1 VLADFG
7 CEHSFAR
14 AAGSVQEHYG
24 FAIGSGAIRAAT
36 LEHAGRARNKLQ
48 KQYDQPF
55 RVLPEVGAEHVIAQ
69 TDGTMICTVA
79 PGSRKSRRPREWKEM
94 RLVAAQAKGSCR
106 TTYAA
111 TIDSVHET
119 GRRWGHCARDAG
131 WGLNTQIHAQGD
143 GAAWIRIQSREIF
156 GQQGPFL
163 CDFYHVSE
171 YLGAAAKTCRP
182 AQPDSWRRTQQKRL
196 RSGAFKKIIEEL
208 LPHLEPEGTPKE
220 EAPVRNA
227 HRYLSNRVDCLD

>member
-1 VLADFG
+1 M
-7 CEHSFAR
+7 
-14 AAGSVQEHYG
+14 QEHYG

-131 WGLNTQIHAQGD
+131 WGLNT
-143 GAAWIRIQSREIF
+143 
-156 GQQGPFL
+156 
-163 CDFYHVSE
+163 
-171 YLGAAAKTCRP
+171 
-182 AQPDSWRRTQQKRL
+182 
-196 RSGAFKKIIEEL
+196 
-208 LPHLEPEGTPKE
+208 
-220 EAPVRNA
+220 
-227 HRYLSNRVDCLD
+227 